1 LKRLPLWSLIAAAS
15 LILAA
20 CVTLGEPP
28 ELPPR
33 PERPTITA
41 FDLEGRLS
49 IKQGDKSYQTGIQ
62 WQHSEEQDRIFLT
75 GPLGQGLAELER
87 TPDGARLVTADQKV
101 VTAADADSLARDL
114 LGVDLPLTVLPDWVL
129 GRQNVLPGW
138 RVEVLRYESD
148 AANALPQ
155 LLELQHDDLT
165 VRIRI
170 DQWQLP

>member
-1 LKRLPLWSLIAAAS
+1 MKRLTLWSLIAATS
-15 LILAA
+15 LLLAA
-20 CVTLGEPP
+20 CITLGEPR

-33 PERPTITA
+33 PERQTIAA

-49 IKQGDKSYQTGIQ
+49 VKQGDKSYQTGIQ
-62 WQHSEEQDRIFLT
+62 WQHSEAQDRIFLT

-87 TPDGARLVTADQKV
+87 TPNGARLVTADQKV
-101 VTAADADSLARDL
+101 VAATDADSLARDL
-114 LGVDLPLTVLPDWVL
+114 LGVDLPLTALPDWVL
-129 GRQNVLPGW
+129 GRQNRLEGW